1 MAFLGT
7 LQQAFNDAI
16 QSNGTVIEKLSII
29 APAVK
34 QEADNLVQVTGSL
47 NEVYASYEQA
57 FGTHDLSEVGTSL
70 KQASDNWDTGFSN
83 YITEKI
89 VRENVDEYP
98 GYPNL
103 SKADADKLAKAVEV
117 EKSKVENDLRGAIGE
132 NLFEFGSAVKNG
144 GYEAVEAIDKVISL
158 KDIYSTPTSTGN
170 LSDLCTKIQKT
181 VTTTIEATEKMAS
194 AGQRVFKWLM
204 HNDSDH
210 THSESVILDSLKNIG
225 ISKVGIGATAIA
237 GTATGINAM
246 VQAFK
251 TGGITEAIS
260 AGQAAYTNVRKQ
272 WDSSIAARE
281 KYLAAKEEFVK
292 TNDNGRHPFWQDYG
306 QGESTG
312 AEPPV
317 SQIDMDNIDGT
328 DEVIRNQSTDTTSTS
343 NPESPDSNPN
353 EGRGNEGKNEGRGN
367 EGKNESKGNE
377 GGANEGGAEY
387 VSEINFVL
395 NGTPGE
401 ANSECSVDGVS
412 YLISN
417 YQLSQSMLSP
427 MSLTF
432 TLSKKTVAE
441 ESEKDVKYNVC
452 KQIIG
457 LDVDLTV
464 KTKTSETNADANT
477 FRFKGLIT
485 GVSASRGT
493 GGTPSIFVTAS
504 SYDYILNAAPN
515 CRSFE
520 NKTLEEIVTTVTSS
534 CSKLECRI
542 NPRLKT
548 PIPYIV
554 QYNQT
559 DYEFLTSLARRFGEW
574 MYHDGTK
581 FIFGEIVP
589 PSESVVKMRY
599 PGGSIFGHGVDL
611 QLRDLNIMHVSPDL
625 YNYGEDG
632 IKSQTDE
639 GLADKNMHELNE
651 AVWNRVKTLYTRQD
665 IYYPHIGGAFDDG
678 ENEGSAELIEN
689 SIKVESRGKK
699 AQMFTS
705 NGTSKVAGLF
715 LGQQFE
721 IEDGIEKTSSADK
734 QDLLQHPL
742 MILSVSHTFN
752 SDQSYDNT
760 FEAIPTTCDYPPYGN
775 ADIFAAAFPQRAT
788 IVDNQDPQGLG
799 RVRVQF
805 PWQKVQD
812 KEDNRMMTPWIRVSQ
827 PYGGFSK
834 GTQFISEVGE
844 EVMVG
849 FEMDNIERPY
859 VLGAL
864 FNGTD
869 NPDPDWMAK
878 VAEGT
883 ANNIKAIRTRNGH
896 TIQFNDEGDGGDIQ
910 IYDYEKNNYLIHL
923 SSDGQYI
930 RIEAKGDI
938 QISAGNNIG
947 IKAGK
952 NITIE
957 AGENISMDSGL
968 DTDINADANMSISA
982 ENNMQQEATDIF
994 VKAKDAV
1001 SQESGNSHIIK
1012 TTTLQEKSSGKTS
1025 IDGGGLVEI
1034 TASSVKVR

>member
-1 MAFLGT
+1 MALKT
-7 LQQAFNDAI
+7 YND
-16 QSNGTVIEKLSII
+16 
-29 APAVK
+29 
-34 QEADNLVQVTGSL
+34 
-47 NEVYASYEQA
+47 
-57 FGTHDLSEVGTSL
+57 
-70 KQASDNWDTGFSN
+70 
-83 YITEKI
+83 
-89 VRENVDEYP
+89 
-98 GYPNL
+98 
-103 SKADADKLAKAVEV
+103 ADADIRKINDDLSHGHVSVQEASQAVKDINQAYDNLAENIDRVVAGTGFNLATFAQTTFGTNTFDTFGGIKNGAATGMTSVSSFFNAVDSFKGSWRDPEQARQKLISGLTQIAQG
-117 EKSKVENDLRGAIGE
+117 VENFGNTLSNISRAGTAIGGGIVNTFGGVKHPILTKMGGGMIGGFGAIG
-132 NLFEFGSAVKNG
+132 
-144 GYEAVEAIDKVISL
+144 
-158 KDIYSTPTSTGN
+158 T
-170 LSDLCTKIQKT
+170 
-181 VTTTIEATEKMAS
+181 
-194 AGQRVFKWLM
+194 
-204 HNDSDH
+204 
-210 THSESVILDSLKNIG
+210 
-225 ISKVGIGATAIA
+225 A
-237 GTATGINAM
+237 GTA
-246 VQAFK
+246 
-251 TGGITEAIS
+251 
-260 AGQAAYTNVRKQ
+260 
-272 WDSSIAARE
+272 
-281 KYLAAKEEFVK
+281 L
-292 TNDNGRHPFWQDYG
+292 
-306 QGESTG
+306 STFG
-312 AEPPV
+312 ANFGA
-317 SQIDMDNIDGT
+317 SQIIPTAGNVARTISGIANSNRNAAGNAANNFVSTTAPKAGGNVTNNSVSNNGT
-328 DEVIRNQSTDTTSTS
+328 GVPTGCAAPIFSESNSNLLEEEDDKENGMTSDAS
-343 NPESPDSNPN
+343 QDKSAEESSF
-353 EGRGNEGKNEGRGN
+353 
-367 EGKNESKGNE
+367 
-377 GGANEGGAEY
+377 EGGAEY

-395 NGTPGE
+395 DGTPGE
-401 ANSECSVDGVS
+401 ANSECTIDGIS

-427 MSLTF
+427 MTLTF
-432 TLSKKTVAE
+432 TLVKKAVAE

-452 KQIIG
+452 KEIIG

-464 KTKTSETNADANT
+464 KTKSSETNADAST
-477 FRFKGLIT
+477 FKFKGLIT
-485 GVSASRGT
+485 GVSASRGM

-520 NKTLEEIVTTVTSS
+520 NKTLEEIVTAVTAS
-534 CSKLECRI
+534 CSKLECVI

-574 MYHDGTK
+574 MYHNGSK
-581 FIFGEIVP
+581 FVFGEIVQP
-589 PSESVVKMRY
+589 TESVVKMRY

-625 YNYGEDG
+625 YNYGENG
-632 IKSQTDE
+632 IKSQTDD
-639 GLADKNMHELNE
+639 GMADRNMHELNE
-651 AVWNRVKTLYTRQD
+651 AVWNRVKSLYTQQD

-678 ENEGSAELIEN
+678 QNEGSIELIEN

-705 NGTSKVAGLF
+705 NGASKVAKLF

-721 IEDGIEKTSSADK
+721 IEDGIEKTSSIDK

-742 MILSVSHTFN
+742 MVLSVSHTFN
-752 SDQSYDNT
+752 SDQTYDNT
-760 FEAIPTTCDYPPYGN
+760 FEAIPITCDYPPYGN

-788 IVDNQDPQGLG
+788 IIDNQDPQGLG

-805 PWQKVQD
+805 PWQKVQSND
-812 KEDNRMMTPWIRVSQ
+812 DSQMITPWIRVSQ

-844 EVMVG
+844 EVMIG

-864 FNGTD
+864 FNGTG
-869 NPDPDWMAK
+869 NPDPEWKAQ

-923 SSDGQYI
+923 SSDGKYI

-952 NITIE
+952 NISIE
-957 AGENISMDSGL
+957 AGENISMDSGM

-982 ENNMQQEATDIF
+982 ENNMQQEATDVF
-994 VKAKDAV
+994 VKAKDAI
-1001 SQESGNSHIIK
+1001 SQESENSHIIK

>member
-1 MAFLGT
+1 MPFRTA
-7 LQQAFNDAI
+7 NDAQNDI
-16 QSNGTVIEKLSII
+16 REVQNDLSQGHVSVQE
-29 APAVK
+29 ASDAVTHIN
-34 QEADNLVQVTGSL
+34 EAYDNFADNLNRQGVDLERIAITIFNQNTFDAFGGIKNGAATGMESVTSFFNAVDSFKGSWRDP
-47 NEVYASYEQA
+47 EQA
-57 FGTHDLSEVGTSL
+57 RRKIEEGITMI
-70 KQASDNWDTGFSN
+70 SN
-83 YITEKI
+83 GVNALGNTLNNIS
-89 VRENVDEYP
+89 RA
-98 GYPNL
+98 G
-103 SKADADKLAKAVEV
+103 S
-117 EKSKVENDLRGAIGE
+117 AIGSAISSK
-132 NLFEFGSAVKNG
+132 FGSSHPMVAGFGSKLSSGSTVLGTAGATLIAGATTFNASG
-144 GYEAVEAIDKVISL
+144 ITQLAGTITQNISRGVNSGRSNL
-158 KDIYSTPTSTGN
+158 LRTSPNTNTSSAESSARGEVQSLTGN
-170 LSDLCTKIQKT
+170 S
-181 VTTTIEATEKMAS
+181 ATD
-194 AGQRVFKWLM
+194 GVP
-204 HNDSDH
+204 
-210 THSESVILDSLKNIG
+210 
-225 ISKVGIGATAIA
+225 
-237 GTATGINAM
+237 
-246 VQAFK
+246 
-251 TGGITEAIS
+251 TGGASPLLETDV
-260 AGQAAYTNVRKQ
+260 N
-272 WDSSIAARE
+272 
-281 KYLAAKEEFVK
+281 
-292 TNDNGRHPFWQDYG
+292 
-306 QGESTG
+306 
-312 AEPPV
+312 
-317 SQIDMDNIDGT
+317 NIDIEENKSQG
-328 DEVIRNQSTDTTSTS
+328 STS
-343 NPESPDSNPN
+343 QVD
-353 EGRGNEGKNEGRGN
+353 
-367 EGKNESKGNE
+367 
-377 GGANEGGAEY
+377 GGVEF

-395 NGTPGE
+395 DGTPGE
-401 ANSECSVDGVS
+401 ANSECTIDGVS

-427 MSLTF
+427 MTLTF
-432 TLSKKTVAE
+432 TLVKKAVAE

-452 KQIIG
+452 KEIIG

-464 KTKTSETNADANT
+464 KTKSSETNADAST
-477 FRFKGLIT
+477 FKFKGLIT
-485 GVSASRGT
+485 GVSASRGM

-534 CSKLECRI
+534 CTKLECNI

-581 FIFGEIVP
+581 FIFGEIVQ
-589 PSESVVKMRY
+589 PSEAVVKMRY

-625 YNYGEDG
+625 YNYGENG
-632 IKSQTDE
+632 IKSQTDD
-639 GLADKNMHELNE
+639 GMADRNMHELNE
-651 AVWNRVKTLYTRQD
+651 AVWNRVKSLYTQQD

-678 ENEGSAELIEN
+678 QSEGSIELIEN

-705 NGTSKVAGLF
+705 NGASKVAKLF

-721 IEDGIEKTSSADK
+721 IEDGIEKTSSIDK

-742 MILSVSHTFN
+742 MVLSVSHTFN
-752 SDQSYDNT
+752 SDQTYDNT
-760 FEAIPTTCDYPPYGN
+760 FEAIPITCDYPPYGN
-775 ADIFAAAFPQRAT
+775 ADIFATAFPQRAT
-788 IVDNQDPQGLG
+788 IIDNQDPQGLG

-805 PWQKVQD
+805 PWQKVQSND
-812 KEDNRMMTPWIRVSQ
+812 DSQMITPWIRVSQ

-844 EVMVG
+844 EVMIG

-864 FNGTD
+864 FNGTG
-869 NPDPDWMAK
+869 NPDPEWKAQ

-923 SSDGQYI
+923 SSDGKYI

-952 NITIE
+952 NISIE
-957 AGENISMDSGL
+957 AGENISIDSGK

-994 VKAKDAV
+994 VKAKDAI
-1001 SQESGNSHIIK
+1001 SQESENSHIIK

>member
-1 MAFLGT
+1 MPIVTTLNALNDIERVDRDLSDGHVSVQEASNAVTHINEGYDRLANNFDNRLGVDLEAFAKTNFGTNTFDAFGGIKNGAATGMQSVSSFFTAVDSFKGSWRNPEQARQKLEQGLTQISRGVSSLGQT
-7 LQQAFNDAI
+7 LNNLSRTGNAIGSAITSRFGTGSRLGAGISGASAALGAAGGALVAGATNFTNSGIINTAGNITQRISARVNSGRSNIVSQARGATPSSATTPT
-16 QSNGTVIEKLSII
+16 SNFVGKPGGFAAS
-29 APAVK
+29 VK
-34 QEADNLVQVTGSL
+34 QEDIDRI
-47 NEVYASYEQA
+47 EKEE
-57 FGTHDLSEVGTSL
+57 DLTP
-70 KQASDNWDTGFSN
+70 
-83 YITEKI
+83 EK
-89 VRENVDEYP
+89 
-98 GYPNL
+98 
-103 SKADADKLAKAVEV
+103 K
-117 EKSKVENDLRGAIGE
+117 EKS
-132 NLFEFGSAVKNG
+132 
-144 GYEAVEAIDKVISL
+144 
-158 KDIYSTPTSTGN
+158 
-170 LSDLCTKIQKT
+170 
-181 VTTTIEATEKMAS
+181 
-194 AGQRVFKWLM
+194 
-204 HNDSDH
+204 
-210 THSESVILDSLKNIG
+210 NI
-225 ISKVGIGATAIA
+225 
-237 GTATGINAM
+237 
-246 VQAFK
+246 
-251 TGGITEAIS
+251 
-260 AGQAAYTNVRKQ
+260 
-272 WDSSIAARE
+272 
-281 KYLAAKEEFVK
+281 
-292 TNDNGRHPFWQDYG
+292 
-306 QGESTG
+306 
-312 AEPPV
+312 
-317 SQIDMDNIDGT
+317 
-328 DEVIRNQSTDTTSTS
+328 
-343 NPESPDSNPN
+343 
-353 EGRGNEGKNEGRGN
+353 
-367 EGKNESKGNE
+367 
-377 GGANEGGAEY
+377 EGGAEF

-395 NGTPGE
+395 DGKPGE
-401 ANSECSVDGVS
+401 ANSECTIDGVS

-427 MSLTF
+427 MTLTF
-432 TLSKKTVAE
+432 TLVKKAVAE

-452 KQIIG
+452 KEIIG

-464 KTKTSETNADANT
+464 KTKSSETNADAST

-485 GVSASRGT
+485 GVSASRGM

-520 NKTLEEIVTTVTSS
+520 NKTLEEIVNAVTAS
-534 CSKLECRI
+534 CSKLECSV

-581 FIFGEIVP
+581 FIFGEIVA
-589 PSESVVKMRY
+589 PSEAVVKMRY

-625 YNYGEDG
+625 YNYGDEG
-632 IKSQTDE
+632 IKSQTDD
-639 GLADKNMHELNE
+639 GMADRNVHELNE
-651 AVWNRVKTLYTRQD
+651 AVWNRVKSLYTQQD

-678 ENEGSAELIEN
+678 QDEGSTELIEN

-705 NGTSKVAGLF
+705 NGASKVAKLF

-721 IEDGIEKTSSADK
+721 IEDGIEKTSSIDK

-742 MILSVSHTFN
+742 MVLSVSHTFN
-752 SDQSYDNT
+752 SDQTYDNT
-760 FEAIPTTCDYPPYGN
+760 FEAIPITCDYPPYGN
-775 ADIFAAAFPQRAT
+775 ADIFATAFPQRAT
-788 IVDNQDPQGLG
+788 IIDNQDPQGLG

-805 PWQKVQD
+805 PWQKIQSKD
-812 KEDNRMMTPWIRVSQ
+812 DSPMITPWIRVSQ

-864 FNGTD
+864 FNGTG
-869 NPDPDWMAK
+869 NPDPEWKAQ

-938 QISAGNNIG
+938 QISAGNDIG
-947 IKAGK
+947 IKAAK

-957 AGENISMDSGL
+957 AGENITIDSGK
-968 DTDINADANMSISA
+968 DTDISADANMSMSA
-982 ENNMQQEATDIF
+982 ENNMHQEATDVF
-994 VKAKDAV
+994 VKAKDAI
-1001 SQESGNSHIIK
+1001 SQESGNSHLIK

>member
-1 MAFLGT
+1 MAFLSD
-7 LQQAFNDAI
+7 LQKAFNDAKK
-16 QSNGTVIEKLSII
+16 SNGNVIDKLSVI
-29 APAVK
+29 APVAK
-34 QEADNLVQVTGSL
+34 QEADNLVHVTGSL
-47 NEVYASYEQA
+47 NGVYTGYEQA
-57 FGTHDLSEVGTSL
+57 FEAHNLGEVGDSL
-70 KQASDNWDTGFSN
+70 KQGSDNWDSGFTN
-83 YITEKI
+83 YITDKL
-89 VRENVDEYP
+89 VRQNPEDYP
-98 GYPNL
+98 NYPNL
-103 SKADADKLAKAVEV
+103 SKEDKDKLEKVVKA
-117 EKSKVENDLRGAIGE
+117 EKEKVENDLRNKIGD

-144 GYEAVEAIDKVISL
+144 GHEAVSAIDEYLSI
-158 KDIYSTPTSTGN
+158 KDIFSTPTSTGN
-170 LSDLCTKIQKT
+170 LDDLSAKIQKT

-194 AGQRVFKWLM
+194 AGQRVFKWIM
-204 HNDSDH
+204 HNNYDDSH
-210 THSESVILDSLKNIG
+210 ASSVILDNIQNIG
-225 ISKVGIGATAIA
+225 ISRLGMGATALA
-237 GTATGINAM
+237 GTAVGVNAM
-246 VQAFK
+246 VSAFK
-251 TGGITEAIS
+251 TGGITGAIS
-260 AGQAAYTNVRKQ
+260 AGQSAYSSVRSA
-272 WDSSIAARE
+272 WDTAEGKRKAFFD
-281 KYLAAKEEFVK
+281 AKKENLEQIE
-292 TNDNGRHPFWQDYG
+292 NGRHAFWN
-306 QGESTG
+306 
-312 AEPPV
+312 EPKP
-317 SQIDMDNIDGT
+317 IGDFENDGT
-328 DEVIRNQSTDTTSTS
+328 LIASTQDGSVTGCAAPIDYAALDDDGLDESITSENSNGTS
-343 NPESPDSNPN
+343 NDNS
-353 EGRGNEGKNEGRGN
+353 
-367 EGKNESKGNE
+367 
-377 GGANEGGAEY
+377 NEGGAEY

-395 NGTPGE
+395 DGTPGE
-401 ANSECSVDGVS
+401 ANSECTIDGIS

-432 TLSKKTVAE
+432 TLVKKAVAE

-452 KQIIG
+452 KEIIG

-464 KTKTSETNADANT
+464 KTKSSETNADAST
-477 FRFKGLIT
+477 FKFKGLIT
-485 GVSASRGT
+485 GVSASRGM

-520 NKTLEEIVTTVTSS
+520 NKTLEEIVTAVTAS
-534 CSKLECRI
+534 CSKLECII

-581 FIFGEIVP
+581 FVFGEIVQ

-632 IKSQTDE
+632 IKSQTDD
-639 GLADKNMHELNE
+639 GMADRNMHELNE
-651 AVWNRVKTLYTRQD
+651 AVWNRVKSLYTQQD

-678 ENEGSAELIEN
+678 QNEGSVELIEN

-705 NGTSKVAGLF
+705 NGVSKVAKLF

-721 IEDGIEKTSSADK
+721 IEDSIEKTSSIDK

-742 MILSVSHTFN
+742 MVLSVSHTFN
-752 SDQSYDNT
+752 SDQTYDNT
-760 FEAIPTTCDYPPYGN
+760 FEAIPITCDYPPYGN
-775 ADIFAAAFPQRAT
+775 ADIFATAFPQRAT

-805 PWQKVQD
+805 PWQKVQSND
-812 KEDNRMMTPWIRVSQ
+812 DSQMITPWIRVSQ

-844 EVMVG
+844 EVMIG

-864 FNGTD
+864 FNGTG
-869 NPDPDWMAK
+869 NPDPEWKAQ

-923 SSDGQYI
+923 SSDGKYI

-952 NITIE
+952 NISIE
-957 AGENISMDSGL
+957 AGENITMDSGM
-968 DTDINADANMSISA
+968 DTDINADANMSMSA

-994 VKAKDAV
+994 VKAKDAI
-1001 SQESGNSHIIK
+1001 SQESENSHIIK

-1034 TASSVKVR
+1034 TASSVKVH

>member
-1 MAFLGT
+1 MAFLSD
-7 LQQAFNDAI
+7 LQQAFDDAKK
-16 QSNGTVIEKLSII
+16 SNGNVIQKLSII
-29 APAVK
+29 APVAR
-34 QEADNLVQVTGSL
+34 QEADNLVYSTGHL
-47 NEVYASYEQA
+47 NDCIAGYEQA
-57 FGTHDLSEVGTSL
+57 FGAHNIGEIATSL
-70 KQASDNWDTGFSN
+70 KQGSDSWDTGFTDS
-83 YITEKI
+83 ITDKI
-89 VRENVDEYP
+89 VKQNPAAYP
-98 GYPNL
+98 GYPDL
-103 SKADADKLAKAVEV
+103 SKEKKAELEKAVEA
-117 EKSKVENDLRGAIGE
+117 EKTKIEEELRNKIGD

-144 GYEAVEAIDKVISL
+144 GHEALSAIDGYIGI

-170 LSDLCTKIQKT
+170 LADLSAKIQKT

-204 HNDSDH
+204 HNNSDDSH
-210 THSESVILDSLKNIG
+210 AKSVILDNIQNIG
-225 ISKVGIGATAIA
+225 ISRLGMGATALA
-237 GTATGINAM
+237 GTAVGINAM
-246 VQAFK
+246 VSAFK
-251 TGGITEAIS
+251 TGGITGAIS
-260 AGQAAYTNVRKQ
+260 AGQSAYSSVRNTWDAAEKKRKAFF
-272 WDSSIAARE
+272 D
-281 KYLAAKEEFVK
+281 AKEENLDQIGK
-292 TNDNGRHPFWQDYG
+292 GRHAFWN
-306 QGESTG
+306 
-312 AEPPV
+312 EPNT
-317 SQIDMDNIDGT
+317 IGDFENDGT
-328 DEVIRNQSTDTTSTS
+328 LIASNQDGAMTGCAAPIDYSALDDETLNEP
-343 NPESPDSNPN
+343 NAKESSGSSSSDNS
-353 EGRGNEGKNEGRGN
+353 
-367 EGKNESKGNE
+367 
-377 GGANEGGAEY
+377 NEGGAEY

-395 NGTPGE
+395 DGTPGE
-401 ANSECSVDGVS
+401 ANSECTIDGMS

-432 TLSKKTVAE
+432 TLVKKAVAE
-441 ESEKDVKYNVC
+441 ENEKDVKYNVC
-452 KQIIG
+452 KEIIG

-464 KTKTSETNADANT
+464 KTKSSETNADASI
-477 FRFKGLIT
+477 FKFKGLIT
-485 GVSASRGT
+485 GVSASRGM

-504 SYDYILNAAPN
+504 TYDYILNAAPN

-520 NKTLEEIVTTVTSS
+520 NKTLEEIVKTVTAS
-534 CSKLECRI
+534 CSKLECKI

-548 PIPYIV
+548 TIPYIV

-574 MYHDGTK
+574 MYNDGTR
-581 FIFGEIVP
+581 FIFGEIVQ
-589 PSESVVKMRY
+589 PSEAVVKMRY
-599 PGGSIFGHGVDL
+599 PGGSIFVHGVDL

-625 YNYGEDG
+625 YNYGENG

-639 GLADKNMHELNE
+639 GMADRNMHELNE
-651 AVWNRVKTLYTRQD
+651 AVWKRVKSLYTQQD

-678 ENEGSAELIEN
+678 QNEGSTELIEN

-705 NGTSKVAGLF
+705 NGASKVAKLF

-721 IEDGIEKTSSADK
+721 IEDGIEKTSSIDK

-742 MILSVSHTFN
+742 MVLSVSHTFN
-752 SDQSYDNT
+752 SDQTYDNT
-760 FEAIPTTCDYPPYGN
+760 FEAIPITCDYPPYGN
-775 ADIFAAAFPQRAT
+775 ADIFATAFPQRAT
-788 IVDNQDPQGLG
+788 IIDNQDPQGLG

-805 PWQKVQD
+805 PWQRVQS
-812 KEDNRMMTPWIRVSQ
+812 KEDSQMITPWIRVSQ

-844 EVMVG
+844 EVMIG

-864 FNGTD
+864 FNGTE
-869 NPDPDWMAK
+869 NPDPEWKAQ

-910 IYDYEKNNYLIHL
+910 IYDFEKNNYLIHL
-923 SSDGQYI
+923 SSDGKYI

-952 NITIE
+952 NISIE
-957 AGENISMDSGL
+957 AGENISMDSGM
-968 DTDINADANMSISA
+968 DTDINSDANMSISA

-994 VKAKDAV
+994 VKAQDAI
-1001 SQESGNSHIIK
+1001 SQESENSHIIK

>member
-1 MAFLGT
+1 MAFLSD
-7 LQQAFNDAI
+7 LQQAFDDAKK
-16 QSNGTVIEKLSII
+16 SNGNVIDKLSII
-29 APAVK
+29 APVAK
-34 QEADNLVQVTGSL
+34 QESDNLVHVTGSL
-47 NEVYASYEQA
+47 NEVYIGYEQA
-57 FGTHDLSEVGTSL
+57 FEAHNLGEVGTSL
-70 KQASDNWDTGFSN
+70 KHGSDNWDTGFTN
-83 YITEKI
+83 YITDKI
-89 VRENVDEYP
+89 VRQNPSDYP
-98 GYPNL
+98 NYPNL
-103 SKADADKLAKAVEV
+103 SKEDKDKLDNAVKAEKEKV
-117 EKSKVENDLRGAIGE
+117 EKDLRNKIGD

-144 GYEAVEAIDKVISL
+144 GHEAVSAIDEYISI
-158 KDIYSTPTSTGN
+158 KEIFSTPTSTGN
-170 LSDLCTKIQKT
+170 LADLSAKIQKT

-204 HNDSDH
+204 HNNSDDSH
-210 THSESVILDSLKNIG
+210 ATSVILDNIQNIG
-225 ISKVGIGATAIA
+225 ISRLGMGATALA
-237 GTATGINAM
+237 GTAVGVNAM
-246 VQAFK
+246 VSAFK
-251 TGGITEAIS
+251 TGGITGAIS
-260 AGQAAYTNVRKQ
+260 AGQSAYSSVRSTWDLAEGKRKEFFDAKDKNLDQIEKGRHAFWNEPKPIGDFENDGTLIASNQDGAITGCAAPIDYTALDDETLNEQTVTESPK
-272 WDSSIAARE
+272 SSS
-281 KYLAAKEEFVK
+281 
-292 TNDNGRHPFWQDYG
+292 NDN
-306 QGESTG
+306 S
-312 AEPPV
+312 
-317 SQIDMDNIDGT
+317 
-328 DEVIRNQSTDTTSTS
+328 
-343 NPESPDSNPN
+343 
-353 EGRGNEGKNEGRGN
+353 
-367 EGKNESKGNE
+367 
-377 GGANEGGAEY
+377 NEGGAEY

-401 ANSECSVDGVS
+401 ANSECTIDGVS

-427 MSLTF
+427 MTLTF
-432 TLSKKTVAE
+432 TLVKKTVAE

-452 KQIIG
+452 KEIIG

-464 KTKTSETNADANT
+464 KTKSSETNADAST
-477 FRFKGLIT
+477 FKFKGLIT
-485 GVSASRGT
+485 GVSATRGM

-520 NKTLEEIVTTVTSS
+520 NKTLKEIVTTVTSS
-534 CSKLECRI
+534 CSKLECSI

-581 FIFGEIVP
+581 FIFGEIVQ
-589 PSESVVKMRY
+589 PSETVVKMRY

-625 YNYGEDG
+625 YNYGENG
-632 IKSQTDE
+632 IKSQTDD
-639 GLADKNMHELNE
+639 GMADRNMHELNE
-651 AVWNRVKTLYTRQD
+651 AVWNRVKSLYTQQD

-678 ENEGSAELIEN
+678 QNEGSIELIEN

-705 NGTSKVAGLF
+705 NGVSKVAKLF

-721 IEDGIEKTSSADK
+721 IEDGIEKTSSIDK

-742 MILSVSHTFN
+742 MVLSVSHTFN
-752 SDQSYDNT
+752 SDQTYDNT
-760 FEAIPTTCDYPPYGN
+760 FEAIPITCDYPPYGN
-775 ADIFAAAFPQRAT
+775 ADIFATAFPQRAT
-788 IVDNQDPQGLG
+788 IIDNQDPQGLG

-805 PWQKVQD
+805 PWQKVQSND
-812 KEDNRMMTPWIRVSQ
+812 DNQMITPWIRVSQ

-844 EVMVG
+844 EVMIG

-864 FNGTD
+864 FNGTG
-869 NPDPDWMAK
+869 NPDPEWKAQ

-923 SSDGQYI
+923 SSDGKYI

-952 NITIE
+952 NISIE
-957 AGENISMDSGL
+957 AGENISMDSGK

-994 VKAKDAV
+994 VKAKDAI
-1001 SQESGNSHIIK
+1001 SQESENSHIIK

>member
-1 MAFLGT
+1 MPIVTTLNALNDIERVDRDLSDGHVSVQEASNAVTHINEGYDRLANNFDNRLGVDLEAFAKTNFGTNTFDAFGGIKNGAATGMQSVSSFFTAVDSFKGSWRNPEQARQKLEQGLTQISRGVSSLGQT
-7 LQQAFNDAI
+7 LNNLSRTGNAIGSAITSRFGTGSRLGAGISGASAALGAAGGALVAGATNFTNSGIINTAGNITQRISARVNSGRSNIVSQARGATPSAATTPT
-16 QSNGTVIEKLSII
+16 SNFVGKPGGFAAS
-29 APAVK
+29 VK
-34 QEADNLVQVTGSL
+34 QEDIDRI
-47 NEVYASYEQA
+47 EKEE
-57 FGTHDLSEVGTSL
+57 DLTP
-70 KQASDNWDTGFSN
+70 
-83 YITEKI
+83 EK
-89 VRENVDEYP
+89 
-98 GYPNL
+98 
-103 SKADADKLAKAVEV
+103 K
-117 EKSKVENDLRGAIGE
+117 EKS
-132 NLFEFGSAVKNG
+132 
-144 GYEAVEAIDKVISL
+144 
-158 KDIYSTPTSTGN
+158 
-170 LSDLCTKIQKT
+170 
-181 VTTTIEATEKMAS
+181 
-194 AGQRVFKWLM
+194 
-204 HNDSDH
+204 
-210 THSESVILDSLKNIG
+210 NI
-225 ISKVGIGATAIA
+225 
-237 GTATGINAM
+237 
-246 VQAFK
+246 
-251 TGGITEAIS
+251 
-260 AGQAAYTNVRKQ
+260 
-272 WDSSIAARE
+272 
-281 KYLAAKEEFVK
+281 
-292 TNDNGRHPFWQDYG
+292 
-306 QGESTG
+306 
-312 AEPPV
+312 
-317 SQIDMDNIDGT
+317 
-328 DEVIRNQSTDTTSTS
+328 
-343 NPESPDSNPN
+343 
-353 EGRGNEGKNEGRGN
+353 
-367 EGKNESKGNE
+367 
-377 GGANEGGAEY
+377 EGGAEF

-395 NGTPGE
+395 DGKPGE
-401 ANSECSVDGVS
+401 ANSECTIDGVS

-427 MSLTF
+427 MTLTF
-432 TLSKKTVAE
+432 TLVKKAVAE

-452 KQIIG
+452 KEIIG

-464 KTKTSETNADANT
+464 KTKSSETNADAST

-485 GVSASRGT
+485 GVSASRGM

-520 NKTLEEIVTTVTSS
+520 NKTLEEIVNAVTAS
-534 CSKLECRI
+534 CSKLECAV

-581 FIFGEIVP
+581 FIFGEIVA

-625 YNYGEDG
+625 YNYGDEG
-632 IKSQTDE
+632 IKSQTDD
-639 GLADKNMHELNE
+639 GMADRNVHELNE
-651 AVWNRVKTLYTRQD
+651 AVWNRVKSLYTQQD

-678 ENEGSAELIEN
+678 QDEGSTELIEN

-705 NGTSKVAGLF
+705 NGASKVAKLF

-721 IEDGIEKTSSADK
+721 IEDGIEKTSSIDK

-742 MILSVSHTFN
+742 MVLSVSHTFN
-752 SDQSYDNT
+752 SDQTYDNT
-760 FEAIPTTCDYPPYGN
+760 FEAIPITCDYPPYGN
-775 ADIFAAAFPQRAT
+775 ADIFATAFPQRAT
-788 IVDNQDPQGLG
+788 IIDNQDPQGLG

-805 PWQKVQD
+805 PWQKIQSKD
-812 KEDNRMMTPWIRVSQ
+812 DSPMITPWIRVSQ

-864 FNGTD
+864 FNGTG
-869 NPDPDWMAK
+869 NPDPEWKAQ

-923 SSDGQYI
+923 SSDGKYI

-938 QISAGNNIG
+938 QISAGNDIG
-947 IKAGK
+947 IKAAK

-957 AGENISMDSGL
+957 AGENITIDSGK
-968 DTDINADANMSISA
+968 DTDISADASMSMSA
-982 ENNMQQEATDIF
+982 ENNMHQEATDVF
-994 VKAKDAV
+994 VKAKDAI
-1001 SQESGNSHIIK
+1001 SQESGNSHLIK

>member
-1 MAFLGT
+1 MALFSDFFAAVK
-7 LQQAFNDAI
+7 QA
-16 QSNGTVIEKLSII
+16 QMSNGSLRDKLTII
-29 APAVK
+29 APVAK
-34 QEADNLVQVTGSL
+34 QEAENLGKVSGQLSD
-47 NEVYASYEQA
+47 VYS
-57 FGTHDLSEVGTSL
+57 
-70 KQASDNWDTGFSN
+70 
-83 YITEKI
+83 
-89 VRENVDEYP
+89 
-98 GYPNL
+98 
-103 SKADADKLAKAVEV
+103 
-117 EKSKVENDLRGAIGE
+117 DLRGALNASDI
-132 NLFEFGSAVKNG
+132 NAASNSVKSASDKWDKFFEEYYQQQVAKYNPDKYPNYPDLTEVEREEFTKDVDAARNAFESQVKS
-144 GYEAVEAIDKVISL
+144 VISNDVFEL
-158 KDIYSTPTSTGN
+158 GSKIKNQADDV
-170 LSDLCTKIQKT
+170 LSSVGEFCNKVEKNAGKITKGINEVIKT
-181 VTTTIEATEKMAS
+181 TEKI
-194 AGQRVFKWLM
+194 AGQGQKIFGKILHNNNGDTASQSVWL
-204 HNDSDH
+204 NNFQ
-210 THSESVILDSLKNIG
+210 NIG
-225 ISKVGIGATAIA
+225 ISRAGMVATAVGGAAA
-237 GTATGINAM
+237 GVSSMVAAFRTGDI
-246 VQAFK
+246 K
-251 TGGITEAIS
+251 GTIS
-260 AGQAAYTNVRKQ
+260 AGK
-272 WDSSIAARE
+272 SSISSIRSNWTAAASQRGE
-281 KYLAAKEEFVK
+281 FFAHKEEMQESIS
-292 TNDNGRHPFWQDYG
+292 DGRHLAFHN
-306 QGESTG
+306 S
-312 AEPPV
+312 
-317 SQIDMDNIDGT
+317 NKH
-328 DEVIRNQSTDTTSTS
+328 TTSRDNPSVNQEDEQEINPAGSTLS
-343 NPESPDSNPN
+343 NNSSE
-353 EGRGNEGKNEGRGN
+353 KNN
-367 EGKNESKGNE
+367 QDNS
-377 GGANEGGAEY
+377 NEGGAEY

-401 ANSECSVDGVS
+401 ANSECTIDGVS

-427 MSLTF
+427 MALTF
-432 TLSKKTVAE
+432 TLAKKAVAD

-452 KQIIG
+452 KEIIG
-457 LDVDLTV
+457 LDVELTV
-464 KTKTSETNADANT
+464 KTKSSETNADASI
-477 FRFKGLIT
+477 FKFKGLIT
-485 GVSASRGT
+485 GVSASRGM

-520 NKTLEEIVTTVTSS
+520 NKTLKEIVTIVTSS
-534 CSKLECRI
+534 CSKLECAI

-581 FIFGEIVP
+581 FIFGEIVQ

-625 YNYGEDG
+625 YNYGDNG

-639 GLADKNMHELNE
+639 GMADRNMHELNE
-651 AVWNRVKTLYTRQD
+651 AVWNRVKSLYTQQD

-678 ENEGSAELIEN
+678 ENEGATELIEN

-705 NGTSKVAGLF
+705 NGASKVAKLF

-721 IEDGIEKTSSADK
+721 IEDGIEKTSSIDK

-760 FEAIPTTCDYPPYGN
+760 FEAIPITCDYPPYGN
-775 ADIFAAAFPQRAT
+775 ADIFATAFPQRAT
-788 IVDNQDPQGLG
+788 IIDNQDPQGLG

-805 PWQKVQD
+805 PWQKVQS
-812 KEDNRMMTPWIRVSQ
+812 KEDNRMITPWIRVAQ

-864 FNGTD
+864 FNGTG
-869 NPDPDWMAK
+869 NPDPEWKAQ

-930 RIEAKGDI
+930 HIEAKGDI

-957 AGENISMDSGL
+957 AGENISMDSGM

>member
-1 MAFLGT
+1 MAFLST
-7 LQQAFNDAI
+7 LQQAFDDAKK
-16 QSNGTVIEKLSII
+16 SNGTVIEKLSIV
-29 APAVK
+29 APVAK
-34 QEADNLVQVTGSL
+34 QEADNLVHVTGSL
-47 NEVYASYEQA
+47 NEVYTGYEQA
-57 FGTHDLSEVGTSL
+57 FGAHNLGEVGISL
-70 KQASDNWDTGFSN
+70 KQGSDNWDIGFTN
-83 YITEKI
+83 YITDKI
-89 VRENVDEYP
+89 ARENASEYP
-98 GYPNL
+98 NYPNL
-103 SKADADKLAKAVEV
+103 TKEDKEKLKDAVKEEKAKV
-117 EKSKVENDLRGAIGE
+117 EKDLRGKIGD

-144 GYEAVEAIDKVISL
+144 GHEAVSAINDFISI

-170 LSDLCTKIQKT
+170 LADLSTKIQKT
-181 VTTTIEATEKMAS
+181 VATTIEATQKMAS
-194 AGQRVFKWLM
+194 AGQHIFRWLM

-210 THSESVILDSLKNIG
+210 SHSESVILNSLKNVG

-246 VQAFK
+246 VSAFK
-251 TGGITEAIS
+251 TGGITGAIS
-260 AGQAAYTNVRKQ
+260 AGQSAYKSVRSQ

-281 KYLAAKEEFVK
+281 KFKDEKTEFSKV
-292 TNDNGRHPFWQDYG
+292 NDNGRHPFWDHG
-306 QGESTG
+306 K
-312 AEPPV
+312 
-317 SQIDMDNIDGT
+317 GT
-328 DEVIRNQSTDTTSTS
+328 
-343 NPESPDSNPN
+343 
-353 EGRGNEGKNEGRGN
+353 
-367 EGKNESKGNE
+367 
-377 GGANEGGAEY
+377 GGAAPITQADIDSIDDVDEITEKHDSLSNTENSSNTQSSNNNTEGGAEY

-401 ANSECSVDGVS
+401 ANSECTIDGVS

-432 TLSKKTVAE
+432 TLAKKAVAA
-441 ESEKDVKYNVC
+441 ESEKDVKYSVC
-452 KQIIG
+452 KEIIG

-464 KTKTSETNADANT
+464 KTKSSETNADAST
-477 FRFKGLIT
+477 FKFKGLIT
-485 GVSASRGT
+485 GVSASRGM

-520 NKTLEEIVTTVTSS
+520 NKTLEEIVTIVTSS
-534 CSKLECRI
+534 CSKLECVI

-625 YNYGEDG
+625 YNYGENG

-639 GLADKNMHELNE
+639 GMADRNMHELNE
-651 AVWNRVKTLYTRQD
+651 AVWNRVKSLYTRQD
-665 IYYPHIGGAFDDG
+665 IYYPHIGGVFDDG
-678 ENEGSAELIEN
+678 QNEGSAELIEN

-705 NGTSKVAGLF
+705 NGTSKVAKLF

-721 IEDGIEKTSSADK
+721 IEDGIEKTSSIDK

-742 MILSVSHTFN
+742 MVLGVSHTFN
-752 SDQSYDNT
+752 SDQTYDNT
-760 FEAIPTTCDYPPYGN
+760 FEAIPITCDYPPYGN
-775 ADIFAAAFPQRAT
+775 ADIFAIAFPQRAT
-788 IVDNQDPQGLG
+788 IIDNQDPQGLG

-805 PWQKVQD
+805 PWQKVQS
-812 KEDNRMMTPWIRVSQ
+812 KEDSRMITPWIRVSQ

-834 GTQFISEVGE
+834 GAQFISEVGE

-864 FNGTD
+864 FNGTG
-869 NPDPDWMAK
+869 NPDPEWKAQ

-957 AGENISMDSGL
+957 AGENISMDSGM

>member
-1 MAFLGT
+1 MAFFSD
-7 LQQAFNDAI
+7 LQQAFNDAKT
-16 QSNGTVIEKLSII
+16 SNGNVIDKLSII
-29 APAVK
+29 APEAK
-34 QEADNLVQVTGSL
+34 QEADNLVNVTGSL
-47 NEVYASYEQA
+47 NGVYAGYEQA
-57 FGTHDLSEVGTSL
+57 FEAHNLGEVGEAL
-70 KQASDNWDTGFSN
+70 KNGSDNWDTGFSN
-83 YITEKI
+83 YITDKF
-89 VRENVDEYP
+89 VREHSLEYP
-98 GYPNL
+98 DYPNL
-103 SKADADKLAKAVEV
+103 SKEDKEKFDNAVKAEKEKV
-117 EKSKVENDLRGAIGE
+117 EKEIRAKIGE
-132 NLFEFGSAVKNG
+132 NLFEFGSAIKKG
-144 GYEAVEAIDKVISL
+144 GHEAVSAIDEFIGIKKIF
-158 KDIYSTPTSTGN
+158 STPTSTGN
-170 LSDLCTKIQKT
+170 LADLSAKIHKT
-181 VTTTIEATEKMAS
+181 VTTVVSATEKLAS

-204 HNDSDH
+204 HNNPDH
-210 THSESVILDSLKNIG
+210 THSQSVILNNLQNVG
-225 ISKVGIGATAIA
+225 ISAVGIGATTIA
-237 GTATGINAM
+237 GAAVGVNAM
-246 VQAFK
+246 VSAFK
-251 TGGITEAIS
+251 TGGITGAIS
-260 AGQAAYTNVRKQ
+260 AGQVAYTGIRDQ
-272 WDSSIAARE
+272 WDKSTSARN
-281 KYLAAKEEFVK
+281 KFLADKQKFVDA
-292 TNDNGRHPFWQDYG
+292 NDNGRHPFWKEPKPDDTPQDG
-306 QGESTG
+306 PDGG
-312 AEPPV
+312 AAPIDYSALDDETLNEPV
-317 SQIDMDNIDGT
+317 ANDN
-328 DEVIRNQSTDTTSTS
+328 SKSS
-343 NPESPDSNPN
+343 SPDNS
-353 EGRGNEGKNEGRGN
+353 
-367 EGKNESKGNE
+367 
-377 GGANEGGAEY
+377 NEGGAEY

-395 NGTPGE
+395 DGTPGE
-401 ANSECSVDGVS
+401 ANSECTIDGVS

-427 MSLTF
+427 MTLTF
-432 TLSKKTVAE
+432 TLVKKAVTE

-452 KQIIG
+452 KEIIG

-464 KTKTSETNADANT
+464 KTKSSETNADAST
-477 FRFKGLIT
+477 FKFKGLIT
-485 GVSASRGT
+485 GVSASRGM

-534 CSKLECRI
+534 CSKLECSI

-581 FIFGEIVP
+581 FIFGEIIQ

-625 YNYGEDG
+625 YNYGENG
-632 IKSQTDE
+632 IKSQTDD
-639 GLADKNMHELNE
+639 GMADRNMHELNE
-651 AVWNRVKTLYTRQD
+651 AVWNRVKSLYTQQD

-678 ENEGSAELIEN
+678 HNEGSKELIEN

-705 NGTSKVAGLF
+705 NGASKVAKLS

-721 IEDGIEKTSSADK
+721 IEDGIEKTSSIDK

-752 SDQSYDNT
+752 SDQTYDNT
-760 FEAIPTTCDYPPYGN
+760 FEAIPITCDYPPYGN
-775 ADIFAAAFPQRAT
+775 ADIFATAFPQRAT
-788 IVDNQDPQGLG
+788 IIDNQDPQGLG

-805 PWQKVQD
+805 PWQKVQSND
-812 KEDNRMMTPWIRVSQ
+812 DSQMITPWIRVSQ

-844 EVMVG
+844 EVMIG

-864 FNGTD
+864 FNGTG
-869 NPDPDWMAK
+869 NPDPEWKAQ

-923 SSDGQYI
+923 SSDGKYI

-952 NITIE
+952 NISIE
-957 AGENISMDSGL
+957 AGENISMDSGK

-994 VKAKDAV
+994 VKAKDAI
-1001 SQESGNSHIIK
+1001 SHESENSHIIK

>member
-1 MAFLGT
+1 MALFSDFF
-7 LQQAFNDAI
+7 A
-16 QSNGTVIEKLSII
+16 
-29 APAVK
+29 AVK
-34 QEADNLVQVTGSL
+34 QAQMSNGDLREKLETIAPVAKQEGENIKKVSGQLNDVYKDLREAVNAPDFNAASTSVKSASDKWDNYF
-47 NEVYASYEQA
+47 EEYYEQ
-57 FGTHDLSEVGTSL
+57 LVIKNNPQKYS
-70 KQASDNWDTGFSN
+70 
-83 YITEKI
+83 
-89 VRENVDEYP
+89 

-103 SKADADKLAKAVEV
+103 SAEQQEEFTKEVEATRSGFESQVRDIVGDNAFELGSKIKNQADDVLSSIGDFCNKIEKDAGKITKGINKVIETTEKLAGQGQKIFGQIFH
-117 EKSKVENDLRGAIGE
+117 NNIGDSASQSVWLH
-132 NLFEFGSAVKNG
+132 NL
-144 GYEAVEAIDKVISL
+144 
-158 KDIYSTPTSTGN
+158 
-170 LSDLCTKIQKT
+170 Q
-181 VTTTIEATEKMAS
+181 
-194 AGQRVFKWLM
+194 
-204 HNDSDH
+204 
-210 THSESVILDSLKNIG
+210 NIG
-225 ISKVGIGATAIA
+225 ISRLGMAATAV
-237 GTATGINAM
+237 GGVATGVGSM
-246 VQAFK
+246 VAAFK
-251 TGGITEAIS
+251 TGDIKGALNAGKNSIS
-260 AGQAAYTNVRKQ
+260 NIRSTWNTANSQRGDFFNDKADIQN
-272 WDSSIAARE
+272 SISG
-281 KYLAAKEEFVK
+281 
-292 TNDNGRHPFWQDYG
+292 GRHVALHKSSTSSNTTTTQD
-306 QGESTG
+306 ESSVDS
-312 AEPPV
+312 E
-317 SQIDMDNIDGT
+317 IDT
-328 DEVIRNQSTDTTSTS
+328 TTSTS
-343 NPESPDSNPN
+343 SQENPK
-353 EGRGNEGKNEGRGN
+353 G
-367 EGKNESKGNE
+367 SKSDNT
-377 GGANEGGAEY
+377 NEGGAEY

-395 NGTPGE
+395 DGTPGE
-401 ANSECSVDGVS
+401 ANSECTIDGVS

-427 MSLTF
+427 MTLTF
-432 TLSKKTVAE
+432 TLVKKAVAE

-452 KQIIG
+452 KEIIG

-464 KTKTSETNADANT
+464 KTKSSETNADAST
-477 FRFKGLIT
+477 FKFKGLIT
-485 GVSASRGT
+485 GVSASRGM

-520 NKTLEEIVTTVTSS
+520 NKTLEEIVSTVTSS
-534 CSKLECRI
+534 CSKLECSI

-581 FIFGEIVP
+581 FIFGEIVQ
-589 PSESVVKMRY
+589 PSEAVVKMRY

-625 YNYGEDG
+625 YNYGENG
-632 IKSQTDE
+632 IKSQTDD
-639 GLADKNMHELNE
+639 GMADRNMHELNE
-651 AVWNRVKTLYTRQD
+651 AVWNRVKSLYTQQD

-678 ENEGSAELIEN
+678 QSEGSIELIEN

-705 NGTSKVAGLF
+705 NGASKVAKLF

-721 IEDGIEKTSSADK
+721 IEDGIEKTSSIDK

-742 MILSVSHTFN
+742 MVLSVSHTFN
-752 SDQSYDNT
+752 SDQTYDNT
-760 FEAIPTTCDYPPYGN
+760 FEAIPITCDYPPYGN
-775 ADIFAAAFPQRAT
+775 ADIFATAFPQRAT
-788 IVDNQDPQGLG
+788 IIDNQDPQGLG

-805 PWQKVQD
+805 PWQKVQSTD
-812 KEDNRMMTPWIRVSQ
+812 DNQMITPWIRVSQ

-844 EVMVG
+844 EVMIG

-864 FNGTD
+864 FNGTG
-869 NPDPDWMAK
+869 NPDPEWKAQ

-923 SSDGQYI
+923 SSDGKYI

-952 NITIE
+952 NISIE
-957 AGENISMDSGL
+957 AGENISMDSGK

-994 VKAKDAV
+994 VKAKDAI
-1001 SQESGNSHIIK
+1001 SQESENSHIIK

>member
-1 MAFLGT
+1 MALFSDFFAT
-7 LQQAFNDAI
+7 VKQA
-16 QSNGTVIEKLSII
+16 QMSNGSIQDKLTII
-29 APAVK
+29 APVAK
-34 QEADNLVQVTGSL
+34 QEAENLKNVSGQL
-47 NEVYASYEQA
+47 NDVYS
-57 FGTHDLSEVGTSL
+57 
-70 KQASDNWDTGFSN
+70 
-83 YITEKI
+83 
-89 VRENVDEYP
+89 
-98 GYPNL
+98 
-103 SKADADKLAKAVEV
+103 
-117 EKSKVENDLRGAIGE
+117 DLRGALNASDI
-132 NLFEFGSAVKNG
+132 NAASDDVKSASDKWDKYFEEYYQQQVVRHNPDKYSNYPDLTEVEKEEFTKD
-144 GYEAVEAIDKVISL
+144 VEAARNAFESRAKSVISDDVFELGSKIKNQADDVLSSVGEFCDKVEKNADKITKGIDKVI
-158 KDIYSTPTSTGN
+158 
-170 LSDLCTKIQKT
+170 KT
-181 VTTTIEATEKMAS
+181 TEKI
-194 AGQRVFKWLM
+194 AGQGQKIFGKIFHDNNGDTASQSVWL
-204 HNDSDH
+204 NNFQ
-210 THSESVILDSLKNIG
+210 NIG
-225 ISKVGIGATAIA
+225 ISRAGMVATAVGGAAA
-237 GTATGINAM
+237 GISSM
-246 VQAFK
+246 VAAFK
-251 TGGITEAIS
+251 TGDIKGSID
-260 AGQAAYTNVRKQ
+260 AGK
-272 WDSSIAARE
+272 SSISSIRSNWDAAELQRGDFFASKE
-281 KYLAAKEEFVK
+281 KMQESVS
-292 TNDNGRHPFWQDYG
+292 DGRHLAFHNSNKHTKQANASL
-306 QGESTG
+306 E
-312 AEPPV
+312 
-317 SQIDMDNIDGT
+317 
-328 DEVIRNQSTDTTSTS
+328 NQE
-343 NPESPDSNPN
+343 NEQNPN
-353 EGRGNEGKNEGRGN
+353 PANTDHKNPYEKEKQDN
-367 EGKNESKGNE
+367 S
-377 GGANEGGAEY
+377 NEGGAEY

-401 ANSECSVDGVS
+401 ANSECTIDGVS

-427 MSLTF
+427 MILTFSLT
-432 TLSKKTVAE
+432 KKSVAE
-441 ESEKDVKYNVC
+441 ECEKDVKYNTC
-452 KQIIG
+452 KEIIG
-457 LDVDLTV
+457 LDIDLTV
-464 KTKTSETNADANT
+464 KTKSSETNADAST
-477 FRFKGLIT
+477 FKFKGVVS
-485 GVSASRGT
+485 GVSASRGI
-493 GGTPSIFVTAS
+493 GGKPSIFVTAS

-520 NKTLEEIVTTVTSS
+520 NKTLQEIVTEVASS
-534 CSKLECRI
+534 CPKLDCKI
-542 NPRLKT
+542 NPRLKSQ
-548 PIPYIV
+548 IPYIV

-559 DYEFLTSLARRFGEW
+559 DYEFLVSLARRFGEW
-574 MYHDGTK
+574 MYHDGTS
-581 FIFGEIVP
+581 FVFGEIIP
-589 PSESVVKMRY
+589 PSDSVVKMRY
-599 PGGSIFGHGVDL
+599 PGGNIFGHGVDL
-611 QLRDLNIMHVSPDL
+611 QLRDLNIMHVSSDL

-632 IKSQTDE
+632 IKSMTDD
-639 GLADKNMHELNE
+639 GTADRNMHELNE
-651 AVWNRVKTLYTRQD
+651 AVYGRVKSLYTQRD

-678 ENEGSAELIEN
+678 EREGSSELIEN

-705 NGTSKVAGLF
+705 NGTSKVAKLF

-721 IEDGIEKTSSADK
+721 IEDGVEKTSSVDK

-760 FEAIPTTCDYPPYGN
+760 FEAIPITCDYPPYGN

-788 IVDNQDPQGLG
+788 IIDNQDPQGLG

-805 PWQKVQD
+805 PWQKVQSN
-812 KEDNRMMTPWIRVSQ
+812 EDCQMMTPWIRVSQ

-864 FNGTD
+864 FNGTG
-869 NPDPDWMAK
+869 NPDPEWKAQ
-878 VAEGT
+878 VSEGT

-957 AGENISMDSGL
+957 AGENISMDSGT

-982 ENNMQQEATDIF
+982 ENNMQQEASDIF
-994 VKAKDAV
+994 VKAKDAI

-1012 TTTLQEKSSGKTS
+1012 TTTLQEKSSGKTT
-1025 IDGGGLVEI
+1025 IDGGGLVEV

>member
-1 MAFLGT
+1 MAFFSD
-7 LQQAFNDAI
+7 LQQAFDDAKK
-16 QSNGTVIEKLSII
+16 SNGDVTDKLSII
-29 APAVK
+29 APVAK
-34 QEADNLVQVTGSL
+34 QEADNLVHVTGSL
-47 NEVYASYEQA
+47 NEVYSGYAQA
-57 FGTHDLSEVGTSL
+57 FEAHNLGEVGTSL
-70 KQASDNWDTGFSN
+70 KNGSDNWDTGFTN
-83 YITEKI
+83 YITDKV
-89 VRENVDEYP
+89 VRQNLSDYP
-98 GYPNL
+98 NYPNL
-103 SKADADKLAKAVEV
+103 SKEDKEKLEKAVKA
-117 EKSKVENDLRGAIGE
+117 EKAKVESDLRNKIGD
-132 NLFEFGSAVKNG
+132 NLFEFGSAVKKG
-144 GYEAVEAIDKVISL
+144 GYEAVTAIDEYISI
-158 KDIYSTPTSTGN
+158 KDIFSTPTSTGN
-170 LSDLCTKIQKT
+170 LADLSNKIQKT
-181 VTTTIEATEKMAS
+181 VATTIEATEKMAS

-204 HNDSDH
+204 HNNLDDSH
-210 THSESVILDSLKNIG
+210 ASSVILDNIQNIG
-225 ISKVGIGATAIA
+225 ISRLGMGATALA
-237 GTATGINAM
+237 GTAVGVNAM
-246 VQAFK
+246 VSAFK
-251 TGGITEAIS
+251 TGGISGAIS
-260 AGQAAYTNVRKQ
+260 AAQSAY
-272 WDSSIAARE
+272 SSIRSNWDMAEGKRNAFFE
-281 KYLAAKEEFVK
+281 KKKENLAQIKE
-292 TNDNGRHPFWQDYG
+292 GRHAFWN
-306 QGESTG
+306 
-312 AEPPV
+312 EPKK
-317 SQIDMDNIDGT
+317 IGDFETDGT
-328 DEVIRNQSTDTTSTS
+328 LLASNQDGGVTGCAAPIDYTALDDDNLNEQTETESSKSTSTD
-343 NPESPDSNPN
+343 DS
-353 EGRGNEGKNEGRGN
+353 
-367 EGKNESKGNE
+367 
-377 GGANEGGAEY
+377 NEGGAEF

-395 NGTPGE
+395 DGTPGE
-401 ANSECSVDGVS
+401 ANSLCTIDGVS

-427 MSLTF
+427 MTLSF
-432 TLSKKTVAE
+432 TLTKKAIAD

-452 KQIIG
+452 KEIIG
-457 LDVDLTV
+457 LEVDLTV
-464 KTKTSETNADANT
+464 KTKSSETNADAST
-477 FRFKGLIT
+477 FKFKGLIT
-485 GVSASRGT
+485 GVSASRGM
-493 GGTPSIFVTAS
+493 GGTSSIFVTAS

-520 NKTLEEIVTTVTSS
+520 NKTLKEIVTAVTSS
-534 CSKLECRI
+534 CSKLECSI

-581 FIFGEIVP
+581 LIFGEIVP

-625 YNYGEDG
+625 YNYGENG
-632 IKSQTDE
+632 IKSQTDD
-639 GLADKNMHELNE
+639 GMADRNMHELNE
-651 AVWNRVKTLYTRQD
+651 AVWNRVKSLYTRQD

-678 ENEGSAELIEN
+678 QNEGAVELIEN

-705 NGTSKVAGLF
+705 NGASKVAKLF

-721 IEDGIEKTSSADK
+721 IEDGIEKTSSIDK

-742 MILSVSHTFN
+742 MVLSVSHTFN
-752 SDQSYDNT
+752 SDQTYDNT

-775 ADIFAAAFPQRAT
+775 ADIFATAFPQRAT
-788 IVDNQDPQGLG
+788 VIDNQDPQGLG

-805 PWQKVQD
+805 PWQKVQSND
-812 KEDNRMMTPWIRVSQ
+812 DDQMITPWIRVAQ

-844 EVMVG
+844 EVMIG

-864 FNGTD
+864 FNGTG
-869 NPDPDWMAK
+869 NPDPEWKAQ

-923 SSDGQYI
+923 SSDGKYI

-952 NITIE
+952 NISIE
-957 AGENISMDSGL
+957 AGENISMDSGR

-982 ENNMQQEATDIF
+982 ENNMQHQATDIF
-994 VKAKDAV
+994 VKAKDAI

-1012 TTTLQEKSSGKTS
+1012 TTTLQQKSSGKTS
-1025 IDGGGLVEI
+1025 IDGGGMVEI

>member
-1 MAFLGT
+1 MP
-7 LQQAFNDAI
+7 I
-16 QSNGTVIEKLSII
+16 QT
-29 APAVK
+29 
-34 QEADNLVQVTGSL
+34 
-47 NEVYASYEQA
+47 YEQA
-57 FGTHDLSEVGTSL
+57 EEDIRNINNDLGNGHVSVQEASNAVNHINEGYNRLAQNIDRLGFDLELFARSNFGNNTFDAFGGIKNGASTGMQSVSSFFNAVDLFKGSWRDPQQARQRLELGLSQIANGVEAFGNTLSNISKTGTAIGGALVNKFGGGSHPILAGVSGGIVSGFGAVGTAGGLFTNIGASFGNSVIIPVAGTVTESISQRVNSPMEAFVGTPTGGAAPIS
-70 KQASDNWDTGFSN
+70 QAD
-83 YITEKI
+83 
-89 VRENVDEYP
+89 
-98 GYPNL
+98 
-103 SKADADKLAKAVEV
+103 
-117 EKSKVENDLRGAIGE
+117 
-132 NLFEFGSAVKNG
+132 
-144 GYEAVEAIDKVISL
+144 IDKI
-158 KDIYSTPTSTGN
+158 DDTDG
-170 LSDLCTKIQKT
+170 
-181 VTTTIEATEKMAS
+181 
-194 AGQRVFKWLM
+194 
-204 HNDSDH
+204 
-210 THSESVILDSLKNIG
+210 VILNQ
-225 ISKVGIGATAIA
+225 
-237 GTATGINAM
+237 N
-246 VQAFK
+246 
-251 TGGITEAIS
+251 
-260 AGQAAYTNVRKQ
+260 
-272 WDSSIAARE
+272 SSIIS
-281 KYLAAKEEFVK
+281 
-292 TNDNGRHPFWQDYG
+292 DD
-306 QGESTG
+306 
-312 AEPPV
+312 
-317 SQIDMDNIDGT
+317 I
-328 DEVIRNQSTDTTSTS
+328 S
-343 NPESPDSNPN
+343 NTKSSNN
-353 EGRGNEGKNEGRGN
+353 SN
-367 EGKNESKGNE
+367 
-377 GGANEGGAEY
+377 NEGGAEF

-395 NGTPGE
+395 NGTPGG
-401 ANSECSVDGVS
+401 ANSECIIDGVS

-432 TLSKKTVAE
+432 TLAKKAVAD

-452 KQIIG
+452 KEIIG

-464 KTKTSETNADANT
+464 KTKSSETNADAST
-477 FRFKGLIT
+477 FKFKGLIT
-485 GVSASRGT
+485 GVSAFRGM

-534 CSKLECRI
+534 CPKLECAI

-581 FIFGEIVP
+581 FVFGEIVP
-589 PSESVVKMRY
+589 PSEAVVKMRY

-611 QLRDLNIMHVSPDL
+611 QLRDLNIMHVSTDL
-625 YNYGEDG
+625 YNYGENG

-639 GLADKNMHELNE
+639 GIADRNMHELNE
-651 AVWNRVKTLYTRQD
+651 AVWNRVKALYTQQD

-678 ENEGSAELIEN
+678 ENEGAAELIEN

-705 NGTSKVAGLF
+705 NGTSKVGKLF

-721 IEDGIEKTSSADK
+721 IEDGIEKTSSIDK

-742 MILSVSHTFN
+742 MILSVSHTFT

-760 FEAIPTTCDYPPYGN
+760 FEAIPITCDYPPYGN
-775 ADIFAAAFPQRAT
+775 ADIFATAFPQRAT
-788 IVDNQDPQGLG
+788 IIDNQDPQGLG

-812 KEDNRMMTPWIRVSQ
+812 KEGDQMITPWIRVSQ

-849 FEMDNIERPY
+849 FEMDNVERPY

-864 FNGTD
+864 FNGTG
-869 NPDPDWMAK
+869 NPDPEWKAK

-896 TIQFNDEGDGGDIQ
+896 TIQFNDEGGGGDIQ
-910 IYDYEKNNYLIHL
+910 IYDYGKNNYLIHL

-957 AGENISMDSGL
+957 AGENISMDSEM
-968 DTDINADANMSISA
+968 DTDINADANMSITA

-994 VKAKDAV
+994 VKAKDAI
-1001 SQESGNSHIIK
+1001 SHESGNSHIIK

-1025 IDGGGLVEI
+1025 IDGGSLVEI